1 MIASVRN
8 AVLCRPPLNLPQPS
22 GPGRTHLLQTTG
34 GSVHTFVLGGLE
46 CFAEPVDSNYKLVK
60 LEDSSIDSYMDIALP
75 WILSQSPE

>member
-1 MIASVRN
+1 
-8 AVLCRPPLNLPQPS
+8 
-22 GPGRTHLLQTTG
+22 
-34 GSVHTFVLGGLE
+34 VHTFVLGGLE